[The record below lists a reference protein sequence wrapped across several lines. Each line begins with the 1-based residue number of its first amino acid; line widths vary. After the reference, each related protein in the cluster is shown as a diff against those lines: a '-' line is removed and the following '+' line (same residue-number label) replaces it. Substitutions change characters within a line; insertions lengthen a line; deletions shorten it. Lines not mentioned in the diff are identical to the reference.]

1 LGTKPPYNQTPS
13 AEKRPTTPSIQ
24 GQHIPKTK
32 ALLDSFEYG
41 SGKAIGSS
49 QPEEETVQEEKE
61 SEAENSSSED
71 DEEEEEEEEP
81 PKSNAKGKRGKQNSA
96 SSEDD
101 EEEEEESS
109 PPKSNAKGKQGKQKS
124 PPKPIK
130 RKKETPPKKSKGRPV
145 INTAEDDDLN
155 DIISSNKKS
164 QTESAQ
170 KRARTARK

>member
-71 DEEEEEEEEP
+71 DEEEEEEEP